1 MSDIST
7 QQSTQRQAGLAVF
20 FGKLGRSTLIG
31 FEQLGDATILGF
43 RALSMI
49 FARPWQGKHFIL
61 QLYAL
66 GVGSLAIIVVTGA
79 FTGMV
84 LALQGYYTLAK
95 FGSESLLGA
104 GVGMSIIRELGP
116 VLGAFMIIGRAGSSI
131 TAEIGIMRVTEQTDA
146 LEMMAINPKQRILL
160 PRIVA
165 VILAVPLL
173 VAIFDVIGIGTG
185 YIVGVELLGV
195 NQGAYMAELVAK
207 IGMHDIYGGWI
218 KSIAFGFLIG
228 MICTYMGYR
237 ATPTT
242 EGVAQATTQAVVIS
256 SVSVLI
262 IDYILTS
269 FFL

>member
-1 MSDIST
+1 MSDIT
-7 QQSTQRQAGLAVF
+7 PANQSGTATF
-20 FGKLGRSTLIG
+20 FGSMGRYAMRGT
-31 FEQLGDATILGF
+31 EQLGDGTRLGF
-43 RALSMI
+43 HALSLL
-49 FARPWQGKHFIL
+49 FVRPWQGKHFII

-66 GVGSLAIIVVTGA
+66 GVGSLAIIIITGA

-146 LEMMAINPKQRILL
+146 LEMMAVNPMQRIIL
-160 PRIVA
+160 PRIIA
-165 VILAVPLL
+165 TTIAVPLL
-173 VAIFDVIGIGTG
+173 VSVFDVVGIGAG

-195 NQGAYMAELVAK
+195 NPGAYMAELVAK
-207 IGMHDIYGGWI
+207 IEMIDLNGGWV
-218 KSIAFGFLIG
+218 KAVAFGFMIG
-228 MICTYMGYR
+228 TICTYMGYR
-237 ATPTT
+237 AQPTT
-242 EGVAQATTQAVVIS
+242 EGVAKATTQAVVVA
-256 SVSVLI
+256 SVGVLI
-262 IDYILTS
+262 MDYILTS

>member
-1 MSDIST
+1 MSNLFVK
-7 QQSTQRQAGLAVF
+7 QSATATF
-20 FGKLGRSTLIG
+20 FGRMGRHALRGI
-31 FEQLGDATILGF
+31 EQIGDATMLGLG
-43 RALSMI
+43 ALSL
-49 FARPWQGKHFIL
+49 FFVKPWQGKHFVL
-61 QLYAL
+61 QLSAL
-66 GVGSLAIIVVTGA
+66 GVGSLIIIIITGA

-116 VLGAFMIIGRAGSSI
+116 VLGAFMVIGRAGSSI

-165 VILAVPLL
+165 TTIAVPLL
-173 VAIFDVIGIGTG
+173 VSIFDVIGIGSG

-195 NQGAYMAELVAK
+195 NPGAYMAELVSTVT
-207 IGMHDIYGGWI
+207 MHDIYGGWV
-218 KSIAFGFLIG
+218 KAVVFGFMIG

-237 ATPTT
+237 SEPTT
-242 EGVAQATTQAVVIS
+242 EGVARATTQAVVVS
-256 SVSVLI
+256 SVTVLI
-262 IDYILTS
+262 LDYILTS
-269 FFL
+269 FYL

>member
-1 MSDIST
+1 MSDIFAER
-7 QQSTQRQAGLAVF
+7 QSGLASF
-20 FGKLGRSTLIG
+20 FGRLGRMALRG
-31 FEQLGDATILGF
+31 LEQMGDATRLSTHALG
-43 RALSMI
+43 LM
-49 FARPWQGKHFIL
+49 FAKPWQGKHYVL
-61 QLYAL
+61 QMYAL
-66 GVGSLAIIVVTGA
+66 GVGSLAIIVITGA

-116 VLGAFMIIGRAGSSI
+116 VLGAFMVIGRAGSSI
-131 TAEIGIMRVTEQTDA
+131 TAEIGIMRVTEQLDA
-146 LEMMAINPKQRILL
+146 LEMMAVNPMQRVIL

-165 VILAVPLL
+165 TTLAVPLL
-173 VAIFDVIGIGTG
+173 VSIFDVVGIGAG

-195 NQGAYMAELVAK
+195 NPGAYMAELIAK
-207 IGMHDIYGGWI
+207 IEMIDLNGGWV
-218 KSIAFGFLIG
+218 KAVVFGFMIG
-228 MICTYMGYR
+228 SICTFMGYR
-237 ATPTT
+237 AEPTT
-242 EGVAQATTQAVVIS
+242 EGVAKATTQAVVIA

>member
-1 MSDIST
+1 MSDISVE
-7 QQSTQRQAGLAVF
+7 QSAIASF
-20 FGKLGRSTLIG
+20 FGRLGRYAMRGI
-31 FEQLGDATILGF
+31 EQLGDGTMLGLNALAMMF
-43 RALSMI
+43 RP
-49 FARPWQGKHFIL
+49 PWQGKHYIL
-61 QLYAL
+61 QLHAL
-66 GVGSLAIIVVTGA
+66 GVGSLVIILITGA

-146 LEMMAINPKQRILL
+146 LEMMAVNPKQRILL

-165 VILAVPLL
+165 VTLAVPLL
-173 VAIFDVIGIGTG
+173 VSLFDVVGIGSG

-195 NQGAYMAELVAK
+195 NPGAYMAELIAK
-207 IGMHDIYGGWI
+207 ITMHDIYGGWV
-218 KSIAFGFLIG
+218 KAVVFGFMIG

-237 ATPTT
+237 AEPTT
-242 EGVAQATTQAVVIS
+242 EGVARATTQAVVIA
-256 SVSVLI
+256 SVGVLI
-262 IDYILTS
+262 VDYILTS
-269 FFL
+269 FYL

>member
-1 MSDIST
+1 MSDISNVN
-7 QQSTQRQAGLAVF
+7 QSGFATF
-20 FGKLGRSTLIG
+20 FGSLGRYAMRGI
-31 FEQLGDATILGF
+31 EQLGDGTRLGLQ
-43 RALSMI
+43 ALSLL
-49 FARPWQGKHFIL
+49 FAKPWQGKHFII

-66 GVGSLAIIVVTGA
+66 GVGSLAIIIITGA

-146 LEMMAINPKQRILL
+146 LEMMAVNPMQRIIL
-160 PRIVA
+160 PRIIA
-165 VILAVPLL
+165 TTIAVPLL
-173 VAIFDVIGIGTG
+173 VSVFDVVGIGAG

-195 NQGAYMAELVAK
+195 NSGAYMAELIAK
-207 IGMHDIYGGWI
+207 IEMIDLNGGWV
-218 KSIAFGFLIG
+218 KAVVFGFMIG

-237 ATPTT
+237 AQPTT
-242 EGVAQATTQAVVIS
+242 EGVAKATTQAVVIA
-256 SVSVLI
+256 SVGVLI
-262 IDYILTS
+262 VDYILTS